1 MLKKTNKYNRLN
13 LASRRLFSVIF
24 AVTVFGLTYGLGSPL
39 IALKL
44 LNAGMN
50 ESMIGFNAAMH
61 AVGVFAI
68 APFLPALFRNHR
80 PVTVII
86 VSLAAIAGIFILF
99 PVVPLPV
106 WFVLR
111 MGLGLFSEIIM
122 VQTET
127 WLSNSTVERAR
138 GKVLALYTGGMSL
151 GFATGPLILA
161 WTGNNG
167 DLAFYTAALLAAVAI
182 MFIITAGMPR
192 THGQDDIPETLR
204 NSLKLATLPVV
215 ATVLNAAVE
224 MIGMNFLSLYATRL
238 GWSESASALLISVLM
253 FGAIILQLP
262 IGWLAD
268 KFNRLKLMRT
278 LAFIAAALAFIWPQI
293 LAFHL
298 LSYAILFIWG
308 GIFVGIYT
316 VAITWVGERFKGS
329 QLAGIY
335 TVMSVAWGAGALA
348 GPLLGG
354 FAMQFS
360 LHGLPWLTAALCL
373 LFALFSLIGSFR
385 SYS

>member
-1 MLKKTNKYNRLN
+1 MISIKRLIA
-13 LASRRLFSVIF
+13 LIFSVS
-24 AVTVFGLTYGLGSPL
+24 VFSLTYGLSSPL
-39 IALKL
+39 IAFKL
-44 LNAGMN
+44 HAAGMS
-50 ESMIGFNAAMH
+50 ESMLGFNAAMH
-61 AVGVFAI
+61 AVGVFII
-68 APFLPALFRNHR
+68 APFLPALFHKFR
-80 PVTVII
+80 PVTLI
-86 VSLAAIAGIFILF
+86 VASLTAIAIIFMLF
-99 PVVPLPV
+99 TVVPLPV

-127 WLSNSTVERAR
+127 WLNGSTVERAR
-138 GKVLALYTGGMSL
+138 GKVLALYTSGMSL
-151 GFATGPLILA
+151 GFASGPLILA
-161 WTGNNG
+161 WTGSKG
-167 DLAFYTAALLAAVAI
+167 DLAFYAAALLAAIAI
-182 MFIITAGMPR
+182 ILIAATGMPR
-192 THGQDDIPETLR
+192 SNGHHDTPSTLR
-204 NSLKLATLPVV
+204 DSLKLATLPVI
-215 ATVLNAAVE
+215 ATMLNASVE
-224 MIGMNFLSLYATRL
+224 VLGMNFLSLYATRL

-268 KFNRLKLMRT
+268 KVNRLMLMRS
-278 LAFIAAALAFIWPQI
+278 LAFIAAVLAFVWPHI

-298 LSYAILFIWG
+298 LSYAMLFLWG

-316 VAITWVGERFKGS
+316 VAITWVGERFKGG

-335 TVMSVAWGAGALA
+335 AAMSVAWGVGAMA

-354 FAMQFS
+354 VAMQFS

-373 LFALFSLIGSFR
+373 LFALVSLFRPFR